1 MRARRT
7 PRTRIHN
14 HAATSRTACER
25 RAQGQWERRLHLQG
39 LHTESISSCAFSPD
53 GATLALVSQDN
64 TASILNTASAPALVF
79 AQTLLPTNQ
88 VCVSSTIHTKVLEED
103 GSREGEGSCVRACFR
118 NFVNHPSTEEWSS
131 GAKRYRRLQKQ
142 AFVHGGASGTTHA
155 HGRYDRHSQ
164 YFEAEWLCCS
174 HSDFPVYVSE
184 HVRACARRGSKKFW
198 IHRQKAQ
205 KNSPSATP
213 LSGLCSHW
221 PVLG

>member
-1 MRARRT
+1 MHLQGMHTNSIYGCAFSPDGT
-7 PRTRIHN
+7 TLALVSN
-14 HAATSRTACER
+14 DATASLVDAAS
-25 RAQGQWERRLHLQG
+25 GERRLHLQG
-39 LHTESISSCAFSPD
+39 LHTGSIRGCAFSPD
-53 GATLALVSQDN
+53 GATLALVSSDK

-142 AFVHGGASGTTHA
+142 AIVHGGASGTTHA

-184 HVRACARRGSKKFW
+184 HVRACARRGSKKCF
-198 IHRQKAQ
+198 IG
-205 KNSPSATP
+205 SD
-213 LSGLCSHW
+213 
-221 PVLG
+221 